1 MSSPSKI
8 CPNKAVDEFVD
19 DTGHISDKYD
29 YLQVLGRSGKWRK
42 KFVEKMKYSQI
53 KDMPLEQLLEK
64 IKLPNKEE
72 SRKGEFLI
80 SLLTGSINDLKKTGI
95 DYPETILEKI
105 KRKIILFDGDQ
116 TRFIYDEPHE
126 KRITIQGLAGT
137 GKTELL
143 LHKIKEIYTQNEEA
157 KIVFTCHNK
166 ILAENLKKRIPEFF
180 NFMKVQEQIKWEEKL
195 WVMSSWG
202 SKADRN
208 SGVYSYICDFYH
220 IPFERF
226 SYSTTFDVVCKKA
239 IENLKELQEIVPCF
253 DFVLIDES
261 QDFTESFFQLCEMV
275 TSKCIYVAGDIFQN
289 VFDSEDVSKVEPQ
302 FLLNKCY
309 RTDPKTLMSAHAIS
323 MGLFEPH
330 EQLRWLTDSA
340 WKDCGYD
347 ISKEKG
353 FYNLYRK
360 PLRRFEELGE
370 VSLSTLEIIPTKREC
385 YFSQII
391 QLIERI
397 RKENETVKPED
408 IGIMFLENT
417 NLNYTLAK
425 QLQVEIK
432 DVFDWDANIG
442 YETKE
447 KREGTLF
454 ISNKN
459 NVKGLEF
466 PFVICFMQGRLTSNL
481 QTRNSIYMMLTRS
494 FITSYFVL
502 PNEDIDRITNIINGV
517 KEVNRKG
524 YLHVVEP
531 SEAEKQRLN
540 NAIIKHT
547 SIHKSQRDIVEE
559 ILDELHVPKQLREKF
574 HFLVTNLYKDEFDK
588 DRLYEIIQT
597 NYNLMN

>member
-1 MSSPSKI
+1 MI
-8 CPNKAVDEFVD
+8 F
-19 DTGHISDKYD
+19 
-29 YLQVLGRSGKWRK
+29 
-42 KFVEKMKYSQI
+42 
-53 KDMPLEQLLEK
+53 
-64 IKLPNKEE
+64 
-72 SRKGEFLI
+72 
-80 SLLTGSINDLKKTGI
+80 
-95 DYPETILEKI
+95 
-105 KRKIILFDGDQ
+105 
-116 TRFIYDEPHE
+116 
-126 KRITIQGLAGT
+126 
-137 GKTELL
+137 
-143 LHKIKEIYTQNEEA
+143 
-157 KIVFTCHNK
+157 
-166 ILAENLKKRIPEFF
+166 
-180 NFMKVQEQIKWEEKL
+180 
-195 WVMSSWG
+195 
-202 SKADRN
+202 
-208 SGVYSYICDFYH
+208 
-220 IPFERF
+220 PFERF